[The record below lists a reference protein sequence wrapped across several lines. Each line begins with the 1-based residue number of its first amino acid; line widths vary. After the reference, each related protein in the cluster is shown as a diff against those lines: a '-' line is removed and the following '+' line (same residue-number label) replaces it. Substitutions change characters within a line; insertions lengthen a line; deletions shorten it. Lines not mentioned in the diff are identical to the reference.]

1 MSFVDN
7 YLNRVQQAVEQLSR
21 ADVQAVVD
29 ALYAAWQAHKTVFI
43 IGNGGSAATASHMM
57 NDLNKLTF
65 ATGKHRFR
73 ALALTDNMPLV
84 TAWGNDAAYAD
95 VFAEPMR
102 NLMQA
107 GDLLVAISTSG
118 NSPNVVRAVE
128 VAKAEF
134 GAQVIGWVGDKGGK
148 LAELSDVLVRIPDG
162 HIGVQEDGHLILN
175 HCIANALA
183 AAIRAA

>member
-7 YLNRVQQAVEQLSR
+7 YLNRVQLAVENLSR
-21 ADVQAVVD
+21 PDVQAVVD
-29 ALYAAWQAHKTVFI
+29 ALYSAWQTKKTVFI

-57 NDLNKLTF
+57 NDLNKLTIS
-65 ATGKHRFR
+65 AGKHRFR
-73 ALALTDNMPLV
+73 AIALTDNMPLI

-95 VFAEPMR
+95 VFAEPIR
-102 NLMQA
+102 NLMQP
-107 GDLLVAISTSG
+107 GDVLVAISTSG
-118 NSPNVVRAVE
+118 NSPNVVRAVQ

-134 GAQVIGWVGDKGGK
+134 GAQIIGWVGDQGGQ
-148 LAELSDVLVRIPDG
+148 LVSLSDLLVRIPDG

-183 AAIRAA
+183 DQIRAA